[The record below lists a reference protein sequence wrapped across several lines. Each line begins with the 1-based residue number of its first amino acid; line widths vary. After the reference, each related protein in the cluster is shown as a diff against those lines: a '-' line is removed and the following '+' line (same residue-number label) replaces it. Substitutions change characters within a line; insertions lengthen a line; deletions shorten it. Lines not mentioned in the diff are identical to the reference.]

1 MLRVDAHEI
10 FPVVVALVDET
21 TGMLTA
27 GQTVNY
33 EIRGIDDSFL
43 SPPVAGTLPE
53 SGVEAGIYRTTETI
67 TTPGRYIVYATCSGF
82 VTSAEDV
89 IVNPQSIYDLAKM
102 NRNYNTSVEDVLRT
116 TSSGNASQIARNVPY
131 GQTDYIITRIK
142 RDEDPDWTGTVTSG
156 IIYAHYRNETED
168 LPYLMGGE
176 F

>member
-1 MLRVDAHEI
+1 MLRVDANEI

-53 SGVEAGIYRTTETI
+53 SGVESGIYRTTETI
-67 TTPGRYIVYATCSGF
+67 PTPGRYVCYATCSGF
-82 VTSAEDV
+82 VTNAEDI
-89 IVNPQSIYDLAKM
+89 IVNPESIYNITKM
-102 NRNYNTSVEDVLRT
+102 NRNYNTSVEDVIRT
-116 TSSGNASQIARNVPY
+116 TVSGTASQIARNVPY
-131 GQTDYIITRIK
+131 GETDYIITRIK

-156 IIYAHYRNETED
+156 IVYAHYRNITDD
-168 LPYLMGGE
+168 LPFLMGGP